1 MHLKTYPIKYLDY
14 INRGAKKKTYSYSG
28 VIKYTLAGMLLGLML
43 VVNALLLNYQSGF
56 KGPWFHIFDYSPDFA
71 VIILSPLILS
81 ILFCYIGIR
90 HEQLVLF
97 NNQIKDNL
105 SQEKLISSVSDQQV
119 QLLAKVVAQINEA
132 VIISDKD
139 GVIQW
144 VNDGFTNITGYKL
157 DEVQNK
163 TAASFLYGPLTDK
176 MVIKRITENLFKG
189 EAIVEELINYRKNGK
204 SYWARES
211 IKNIQNDIGE
221 TTHFISI
228 QNDITSRK
236 ERELAIECLYK
247 EVADYKFALDQ
258 SAIVIIFNTAGK
270 VLHVNRQFCNINGLE
285 EADIIGKDYRSISLS
300 MRDKN
305 IMAPIWEKLSSGEIW
320 KGELINRNHNGKS
333 YWAETTIVPLLDVNE
348 KPHQFLAIQT
358 DITTRKELESELL
371 NNKNKL
377 ELAMQVAQIGAWE
390 ITTDNMLYL
399 SKELRKIYHFSLNG
413 DISLK
418 ELFSKMHP
426 DDVNFMRDSMHLV
439 GGAQELAGVEFRFII
454 DGKLRYMTSNISPR
468 VNEQGILVGSFGT
481 AKDITQRKL
490 TELALKKSEE
500 EKAIVL
506 NNAQTMICIHD
517 MDGKIIDVNTAGE
530 KMSGFTKEEVIGIN
544 LKLIISPEFQDHFEN
559 YITEIASK
567 RSASGSLQIINKAGQ
582 KRVWLYQNAVY
593 ENNGSTP
600 YIIAS
605 AIDITESVKAQN
617 EIDKQRQFTR
627 QIIDNSPNVIFVL
640 NDQQQIVLSNK
651 TFCEYYSYNKNELP
665 FASELSKGEQ
675 DIFLGDYLSMM
686 DMEEGEIV
694 RLEGSMENQENGN
707 APSWFNIIKKC
718 FKEKNGKKYILGFGM
733 DITSRYQIETDLIAA
748 NEMVERSMKVKDQF
762 ISNMSHEIRTPLNAV
777 IGFTDLLAQTSL
789 NIEQAEYIEIVKT
802 ASQNLLALINNILD
816 LSKIESSNISLENL
830 PIDIKHIVKSAAKI
844 VEPKAKTKGV
854 EIICDISPNIPEKLL
869 GDQLRLSQILLN
881 LLDNAV
887 KFTDEGHVEIAC
899 KMVNGSDSKKHY
911 ISFAVKDTGIGVA
924 EEKQHDIYERFTQAN
939 PDTQRLYGGTG
950 LGLNITK
957 GIVDMFGGKLTLESV
972 PGKGSSFHFILA
984 FNKFENTEPVTKSVI
999 DVTNNFPDVSSNQ
1012 IRVLLAE
1019 DNMVNAMLAK
1029 RVLQNAGYTVD
1040 HVMNGA
1046 LALQQLQEQQ
1056 YDVVLMD
1063 IQMPVMNGI
1072 LATQNIRQLPGAI
1085 ANIPIVAMT
1094 AHSLY
1099 GEMQNCYKAGMTG
1112 YVSKPFKPENLFSA
1126 INEAIKAHQENK
1138 ESIFS
1143 FPE

>member
-14 INRGAKKKTYSYSG
+14 LNQGVRMKNYNYSA
-28 VIKYTLAGMLLGLML
+28 VIKYTMTGMLLGLML
-43 VVNALLLNYQSGF
+43 VINALLLNYQSGF
-56 KGPWFHIFDYSPDFA
+56 EGPWFHIFDYSPDFA

-90 HEQLVLF
+90 REQLVLF

-105 SQEKLISSVSDQQV
+105 SHEKMISSASDKQV

-139 GVIQW
+139 GLIQW

-157 DEVQNK
+157 EEVQNK
-163 TAASFLYGPLTDK
+163 KAASFLYGSLTDK
-176 MVIKRITENLFKG
+176 LVIKRIAENLFKG
-189 EAIVEELINYRKNGK
+189 EAIVEELLNYRKDGS
-204 SYWARES
+204 SYWVRES
-211 IKNIQNDIGE
+211 IKNIHNDIGE
-221 TTHFISI
+221 ITHFISI
-228 QNDITSRK
+228 QNDITNRK
-236 ERELAIECLYK
+236 ERELAIEGLYK

-270 VLHVNRQFCNINGLE
+270 VVHVNKQFCNINGLE
-285 EADIIGKDYRSISLS
+285 EAEIIGKDYRSISLS
-300 MRDKN
+300 MRDKS
-305 IMAPIWEKLSSGEIW
+305 IMKPIWAKLSTGEIW

-333 YWAETTIVPLLDVNE
+333 YWADTTIVPLLDVNE

-358 DITTRKELESELL
+358 DITARKELESQLL

-377 ELAMQVAQIGAWE
+377 ELAMQVAQLGAWE
-390 ITTDNMLYL
+390 ISTDNTLYL
-399 SKELRKIYHFSLNG
+399 SKELRKIYHFPLNA
-413 DISLK
+413 DIPLQ

-439 GGAQELAGVEFRFII
+439 DGARELAEVEFRFII
-454 DGKLRYMTSNISPR
+454 DGKVRYMASNISPR
-468 VNEQGILVGSFGT
+468 VNEQGILVGTFGT

-500 EKAIVL
+500 EKAVVL

-544 LKLIISPEFQDHFEN
+544 LKLLVSPEFREYYDN
-559 YITEIASK
+559 YIVEIRAK

-582 KRVWLYQNAVY
+582 KRVWLYQNSVY
-593 ENNGSTP
+593 ENNGSAP

-617 EIDKQRQFTR
+617 EIEKQRQFTR
-627 QIIDNSPNVIFVL
+627 QIIDNSPNVIFVM
-640 NDQQQIVLSNK
+640 NEQQQIVLSNK

-665 FASELSKGEQ
+665 FANELSKGEE
-675 DIFLGDYLSMM
+675 DIFLGDSISMM
-686 DMEEGEIV
+686 DMEDGEII
-694 RLEGSMENQENGN
+694 RLEGSMENKDDGN

-777 IGFTDLLAQTSL
+777 IGFTDLLAETTL
-789 NIEQAEYIEIVKT
+789 NNEQAEYIEIVKT

-816 LSKIESSNISLENL
+816 LSKIESGNISLENL

-844 VEPKAKTKGV
+844 VEPKAKGKGI
-854 EIICDISPNIPEKLL
+854 EIICNISPNIPEKLM
-869 GDQLRLSQILLN
+869 GDQLRLSQILFN
-881 LLDNAV
+881 LLGNAV

-899 KMVNGSDSKKHY
+899 KMVGGSDSKKQY
-911 ISFAVKDTGIGVA
+911 ISFTVNDTGIGVA
-924 EEKQHDIYERFTQAN
+924 EEKQHDIFKRFTQAN
-939 PDTQRLYGGTG
+939 SDTQRLYGGTG

-972 PGKGSSFHFILA
+972 PGKGSSFHFILP
-984 FNKFENTEPVTKSVI
+984 FNKFKNTELADKIILDECHSPLFDNTNPVH
-999 DVTNNFPDVSSNQ
+999 
-1012 IRVLLAE
+1012 VLLAE
-1019 DNMVNAMLAK
+1019 DNMINAMLAQK
-1029 RVLQNAGYTVD
+1029 VLQNGGFTVD
-1040 HVMNGA
+1040 HVVNGS
-1046 LALQQLQEQQ
+1046 LAVEKLQQQK

-1072 LATQNIRQLPGAI
+1072 LATKHIRQLAGVL

-1099 GEMQNCYKAGMTG
+1099 GEMQNCYNAGMTG

-1126 INEAIKAHQENK
+1126 IYEAIKVQQ
-1138 ESIFS
+1138 
-1143 FPE
+1143 

>member
-1 MHLKTYPIKYLDY
+1 MKTY
-14 INRGAKKKTYSYSG
+14 NYSG
-28 VIKYTLAGMLLGLML
+28 VIKYTIAGMLLGLML
-43 VVNALLLNYQSGF
+43 VVNALLLNYKCGF
-56 KGPWFHIFDYSPDFA
+56 KGPWFHIFDYSPDFT

-90 HEQLVLF
+90 HEQLILF

-105 SQEKLISSVSDQQV
+105 SQEKLISSVSDRQV

-132 VIISDKD
+132 VIIADKD
-139 GVIQW
+139 GIIQW

-157 DEVQNK
+157 DEVQYK
-163 TAASFLYGPLTDK
+163 KAASFLYGTLTDK
-176 MVIKRITENLFKG
+176 TVIKRIAENLFKG
-189 EAIVEELINYRKNGK
+189 EAIVEELINYRKNGS
-204 SYWARES
+204 SYWIRES

-228 QNDITSRK
+228 QNDITNRK
-236 ERELAIECLYK
+236 ERELAIESLYK

-270 VLHVNRQFCNINGLE
+270 VVHVNKQFCNINGIV

-305 IMAPIWEKLSSGEIW
+305 IMAPIWDKLSTGEIW

-358 DITTRKELESELL
+358 DITVRKELENQLL

-390 ITTDNMLYL
+390 ITTNNTLYL
-399 SKELRKIYHFSLNG
+399 SKELRKIYHFPLTG
-413 DISLK
+413 DIALE

-426 DDVNFMRDSMHLV
+426 DDVNFMRDSMHLIGV
-439 GGAQELAGVEFRFII
+439 SQELAEVEFRLII
-454 DGKLRYMTSNISPR
+454 DGKVQYMTSNISPR
-468 VNEQGILVGSFGT
+468 VNENGILVGSFGT

-517 MDGKIIDVNTAGE
+517 MAGKIIDVNTAGE
-530 KMSGFTKEEVIGIN
+530 KMSGFTKEEVIGLN
-544 LKLIISPEFQDHFEN
+544 LKMIISPEFKNHFEN
-559 YITEIASK
+559 YLTEIATK
-567 RSASGSLQIINKAGQ
+567 RSASGSLQIINKAGK

-605 AIDITESVKAQN
+605 AIDITDSVKAQN
-617 EIDKQRQFTR
+617 EIEKQRQFTR

-640 NDQQQIVLSNK
+640 NDRQQIVLSNK
-651 TFCEYYSYNKNELP
+651 TFCEYYSYNSNELP
-665 FASELSKGEQ
+665 FANELSKGEQ

-686 DMEEGEIV
+686 DMEEGEII
-694 RLEGSMENQENGN
+694 RLEGSMENKGYRNG
-707 APSWFNIIKKC
+707 PCWFNIIKKC

-777 IGFTDLLAQTSL
+777 IGFTDLLAQTPL

-816 LSKIESSNISLENL
+816 LSKIESRNISLENT
-830 PIDIKHIVKSAAKI
+830 PIEINHIVKSAAKI
-844 VEPKAKTKGV
+844 VEPKAKAKGV

-869 GDQLRLSQILLN
+869 GDQLRLSQILYN
-881 LLDNAV
+881 LLDNGV

-911 ISFAVKDTGIGVA
+911 ISFTVKDTGIGVA
-924 EEKQHDIYERFTQAN
+924 EEKQHDIFERFTQAN
-939 PDTQRLYGGTG
+939 TDTQRLFGGTG

-972 PGKGSSFHFILA
+972 PGKGSSFHFILP
-984 FNKFENTEPVTKSVI
+984 FNKLEKTESFSSRVADLPNNLPAGS
-999 DVTNNFPDVSSNQ
+999 TNQ
-1012 IRVLLAE
+1012 TRVLLAE

-1029 RVLQNAGYTVD
+1029 KVLQNGGFTVD
-1040 HVMNGA
+1040 HVVNGA
-1046 LALQQLQEQQ
+1046 LALQILQEQE

-1072 LATQNIRQLPGAI
+1072 LATQNIRQLPGAL
-1085 ANIPIVAMT
+1085 ANIPIIAMT
-1094 AHSLY
+1094 AHSLH

-1126 INEAIKAHQENK
+1126 INDAIKVQQDNK
-1138 ESIFS
+1138 KSTFS

>member
-1 MHLKTYPIKYLDY
+1 MPLKTYPIKYLDY
-14 INRGAKKKTYSYSG
+14 INRGAKIKAYSYSG
-28 VIKYTLAGMLLGLML
+28 VIKYTIAGMLLGLML

-105 SQEKLISSVSDQQV
+105 SHEKLISSVSDLQV

-157 DEVQNK
+157 NEVQNK

-176 MVIKRITENLFKG
+176 MVIKRIAENLFKG
-189 EAIVEELINYRKNGK
+189 EAIVEELINYKKNGS
-204 SYWARES
+204 SYWTRES

-228 QNDITSRK
+228 HNDITNRK

-270 VLHVNRQFCNINGLE
+270 LVHVNKQFCTINGLE

-305 IMAPIWEKLSSGEIW
+305 VMAPIWEKLATGKMW

-358 DITTRKELESELL
+358 DITVRKELENELV

-390 ITTDNMLYL
+390 ITTDSTLYL
-399 SKELRKIYHFSLNG
+399 SKELRKIYHFPLNG
-413 DISLK
+413 DISLE

-426 DDVNFMRDSMHLV
+426 DDVSFMRNRMHLV
-439 GGAQELAGVEFRFII
+439 SGAQELAEVEFRFII

-468 VNEQGILVGSFGT
+468 VNEQGMLVGSFGT

-500 EKAIVL
+500 EKAVVL

-544 LKLIISPEFQDHFEN
+544 FKVLISPEFQNHFEN
-559 YITEIASK
+559 YITEITTK
-567 RSASGSLQIINKAGQ
+567 RSASGSLQIINKAGK

-593 ENNGSTP
+593 ENTGSTP

-617 EIDKQRQFTR
+617 EIEKQRQFTR

-640 NDQQQIVLSNK
+640 NDQYQIVLSNK
-651 TFCEYYSYNKNELP
+651 TFCEYYSYKNELP

-686 DMEEGEIV
+686 DMEEGEII

-707 APSWFNIIKKC
+707 VPSWFNIIKKC

-777 IGFTDLLAQTSL
+777 IGFTDLLAQTTL
-789 NIEQAEYIEIVKT
+789 NLEQAEYIEIVKT

-830 PIDIKHIVKSAAKI
+830 PIDIKQIVKSAAKI

-869 GDQLRLSQILLN
+869 GDQLRLSQILFN

-887 KFTDEGHVEIAC
+887 KFTDEGYVEIAC
-899 KMVNGSDSKKHY
+899 KMVNGSDSKKQY
-911 ISFAVKDTGIGVA
+911 ISFTVKDTGIGVA

-939 PDTQRLYGGTG
+939 SDTQRLYGGTG

-972 PGKGSSFHFILA
+972 PGKGSSFHFILP
-984 FNKFENTEPVTKSVI
+984 FNKFENADSFGESVI
-999 DVTNNFPDVSSNQ
+999 DVFYNLPAVNANP
-1012 IRVLLAE
+1012 IHVLLAE
-1019 DNMVNAMLAK
+1019 DNMINAMLAK
-1029 RVLQNAGYTVD
+1029 KVLQNGGFTVD
-1040 HVMNGA
+1040 HVVNGA
-1046 LALQQLQEQQ
+1046 LALQKLQEQP

-1072 LATQNIRQLPGAI
+1072 LATKNIRQLPGVL

-1126 INEAIKAHQENK
+1126 IRDAIKVYPENK
-1138 ESIFS
+1138 ESTFS
-1143 FPE
+1143 FPY

>member
-1 MHLKTYPIKYLDY
+1 MHSKTYPIKYWDY
-14 INRGAKKKTYSYSG
+14 LKQGVRMKNYNYFG

-56 KGPWFHIFDYSPDFA
+56 KGPWFHIFDYSPDFT

-90 HEQLVLF
+90 REQLVFF

-105 SQEKLISSVSDQQV
+105 SHEKLVSSASDMQV

-139 GVIQW
+139 GLIQW

-157 DEVQNK
+157 DEVQYK
-163 TAASFLYGPLTDK
+163 SAASFLYGPLTDK
-176 MVIKRITENLFKG
+176 LVIKKIAENLFKG
-189 EAIVEELINYRKNGK
+189 EAIVEELVNYRKDGS
-204 SYWARES
+204 SYWVRES
-211 IKNIQNDIGE
+211 IKNIHNDIGE
-221 TTHFISI
+221 ISHFISI
-228 QNDITSRK
+228 QNDITNRK
-236 ERELAIECLYK
+236 KKELAIEGLYK

-258 SAIVIIFNTAGK
+258 SAIVIIFSTAGK
-270 VLHVNRQFCNINGLE
+270 VVHVNKQFCNINGLE
-285 EADIIGKDYRSISLS
+285 EAEIIGKDYRSISLS

-305 IMAPIWEKLSSGEIW
+305 IMTPIWEKLSTGEIW
-320 KGELINRNHNGKS
+320 KGELINRNHNGKT

-358 DITTRKELESELL
+358 DITGRKELESQLL

-377 ELAMQVAQIGAWE
+377 ELAMQVAQLGAWE
-390 ITTDNMLYL
+390 IATDNTLYL
-399 SKELRKIYHFSLNG
+399 SKELRKIYHFPLDG
-413 DISLK
+413 DISLE
-418 ELFSKMHP
+418 ELFNKMHP
-426 DDVNFMRDSMHLV
+426 DDVKFMRESMHLV
-439 GGAQELAGVEFRFII
+439 DGARELAGVEFRFLI
-454 DGKLRYMTSNISPR
+454 DEKVRYMASNISPR
-468 VNEQGILVGSFGT
+468 VNEHGILIGSFGT

-500 EKAIVL
+500 EKAVVL

-517 MDGKIIDVNTAGE
+517 MQGKIIDVNTAGE

-544 LKLIISPEFQDHFEN
+544 LKLLVSPEFQDHFDN
-559 YITEIASK
+559 YIAEITTK
-567 RSASGSLQIINKAGQ
+567 RAATGSLQIINKAGQ

-593 ENNGSTP
+593 ENNGSSP

-617 EIDKQRQFTR
+617 EIEKQRQFTR
-627 QIIDNSPNVIFVL
+627 QIIDNSPNVIFVM
-640 NDQQQIVLSNK
+640 NEQQQIVLSNK
-651 TFCEYYSYNKNELP
+651 TFCEYYSYNKNEFP
-665 FASELSKGEQ
+665 FANELSKGEE

-686 DMEEGEIV
+686 DMEDGEII
-694 RLEGSMENQENGN
+694 RLEGSVENKDYGN

-777 IGFTDLLAQTSL
+777 IGFTDLLAETTL
-789 NIEQAEYIEIVKT
+789 NNEQAGYIEIVKT

-816 LSKIESSNISLENL
+816 LSKIESGNISLENL
-830 PIDIKHIVKSAAKI
+830 PIDIKHIVNSAAKI
-844 VEPKAKTKGV
+844 VEPKAKGKGIN
-854 EIICDISPNIPEKLL
+854 IICNISPNIPERLM
-869 GDQLRLSQILLN
+869 GDQLRLSQILFN
-881 LLDNAV
+881 LLGNAV
-887 KFTDEGHVEIAC
+887 KFTDEGHIEIVC
-899 KMVNGSDSKKHY
+899 KMVSGSDSKKQY
-911 ISFAVKDTGIGVA
+911 ISFTVKDTGIGVA
-924 EEKQHDIYERFTQAN
+924 EEKQHDIFKRFTQEN
-939 PDTQRLYGGTG
+939 SDTQRLYGGTG

-972 PGKGSSFHFILA
+972 PGKGSSFHFILP
-984 FNKFENTEPVTKSVI
+984 FNKFENAGLIDKLVDEEHDSLFVGNTNPVH
-999 DVTNNFPDVSSNQ
+999 
-1012 IRVLLAE
+1012 VLLAE
-1019 DNMVNAMLAK
+1019 DNMINAMLAQK
-1029 RVLQNAGYTVD
+1029 VLQNGGFTVD
-1040 HVMNGA
+1040 HVVNGA
-1046 LALQQLQEQQ
+1046 LAVEKLQQQK

-1072 LATQNIRQLPGAI
+1072 LATKYIRQLSGAI
-1085 ANIPIVAMT
+1085 AKIPIVAMT
-1094 AHSLY
+1094 AHSLS
-1099 GEMQNCYKAGMTG
+1099 GEMQNCFNAGMTG
-1112 YVSKPFKPENLFSA
+1112 YVSKPFRPENLFSA
-1126 INEAIKAHQENK
+1126 ISEAIKVQLENK
-1138 ESIFS
+1138 ESTFS
-1143 FPE
+1143 LPE